1 MKKFIFDLI
10 TSPYSLFDDPIYNY
24 VAMAIVGSIA
34 FIIAWNIVGKSG
46 IRGELGSILHWTIR
60 IIAFIV
66 LWILFSIL
74 ISIIIFII
82 NNWTMILMCLIIL
95 IVLLIIERYAKKHSN
110 SFWNKKLF

>member
-1 MKKFIFDLI
+1 MKRFIFDLI

-24 VAMAIVGSIA
+24 IAMAIVGSIA
-34 FIIAWNIVGKSG
+34 FTIAWNIVGKSG

-66 LWILFSIL
+66 VWFIFSIL
-74 ISIIIFII
+74 ISITIFII
-82 NNWTMILMCLIIL
+82 NNWVMILMCLIIL
-95 IVLLIIERYAKKHSN
+95 IILLIIKWYAKNHPN

>member
-10 TSPYSLFDDPIYNY
+10 TSPYSLFDDTIYNY
-24 VAMAIVGSIA
+24 IAMAIVGSIA
-34 FIIAWNIVGKSG
+34 FTIAWNIVGKSG

-66 LWILFSIL
+66 VWFLFSIL
-74 ISIIIFII
+74 ISITIFII
-82 NNWTMILMCLIIL
+82 NNWVLILLCLIIL
-95 IVLLIIERYAKKHSN
+95 IILLIIKYYAKKHPN

>member
-1 MKKFIFDLI
+1 MKRFIFDLI

-24 VAMAIVGSIA
+24 ISMAIVGSIA
-34 FIIAWNIVGKSG
+34 FTIAWNIVGKSG

-66 LWILFSIL
+66 VWFLFSIL
-74 ISIIIFII
+74 ISITIFII
-82 NNWTMILMCLIIL
+82 NNWVMTLMCLIIL
-95 IVLLIIERYAKKHSN
+95 IILLIIKWYAKKHPK